1 MATDPTFTYF
11 KKIVGG
17 NYKMSQNKQAGIFF
31 IVLAIWTLI
40 AGSASLF
47 VCEGSCVATE
57 YYNNLKKYCT
67 SKIKKPKLKK

>member
-1 MATDPTFTYF
+1 
-11 KKIVGG
+11 
-17 NYKMSQNKQAGIFF
+17 MSQNKQAGIFF

-67 SKIKKPKLKK
+67 LKIKKPKLKK